1 MTEEEK
7 VELRKK
13 MESEIT
19 NEIQKINEETEKSK
33 NLENNQ
39 Q

>member
-7 VELRKK
+7 IELRKK
-13 MESEIT
+13 MEKEIT
-19 NEIQKINEETEKSK
+19 NEIQKINDEVENLK
-33 NLENNQ
+33 NLEKNQ